1 MFTDQ
6 DAHNSEDKP
15 EPDHDASDDEDD
27 ARLTSNV
34 KTANE
39 MPLPK
44 KKHDDEE
51 EAKAKAQRSPRRKK
65 GEKAR
70 EEEASTEPLNTA
82 ERLEHL
88 HLMQEK
94 KFINF
99 PCNSGLSGQVFTTGE
114 LLVCNDAEK
123 ETAFV
128 DEVDNQPKVRNV
140 RNFMIGPV
148 YGEDKKL
155 PVGVIQFINKT
166 NEQQID
172 DADRQRFNDLA
183 DLIGMCIENTNAIH
197 TTIGVTLMFNTRME
211 KIQNYVNEHRKHN
224 EDKPTLDVLQEIG
237 KHMKECQNY
246 YERLSIARKDA
257 P

>member
-1 MFTDQ
+1 
-6 DAHNSEDKP
+6 
-15 EPDHDASDDEDD
+15 
-27 ARLTSNV
+27 
-34 KTANE
+34 
-39 MPLPK
+39 
-44 KKHDDEE
+44 
-51 EAKAKAQRSPRRKK
+51 
-65 GEKAR
+65 
-70 EEEASTEPLNTA
+70 
-82 ERLEHL
+82 
-88 HLMQEK
+88 MQEK

-257 P
+257 PQHEFQGALKEPTPLATFVEQCRKEAEEEDRKRDAKLGNALNSPPVSRRVSKKVVPNKSQR